1 MVNIAEPV
9 VVNSS
14 YDIPYI
20 NESIKRNRN
29 TVPNNMTALLTY
41 LFLKCFSSIKDITY
55 SINTPF
61 ASLCSPIT
69 SSK

>member
-41 LFLKCFSSIKDITY
+41 LFLKCSSNMKYQII
-55 SINTPF
+55 IQ
-61 ASLCSPIT
+61 
-69 SSK
+69 